1 MFGVAVYVASVYPA
15 DCANLCNGNLPKW
28 RVVSVRPLAIEV
40 SLIPSD
46 TGLVVLWIKGPVNPY
61 CLGIAQP
68 FFV

>member
-1 MFGVAVYVASVYPA
+1 MGSGHHGMSILLF
-15 DCANLCNGNLPKW
+15 CNGNLPKW